1 MRTKVQLHAVY
12 KTANGV
18 VTNQGSGYDNK
29 QKAVNGAPDMC
40 RMVDVATAAAIEIC
54 RENKV

>member
-1 MRTKVQLHAVY
+1 LRTKVQLHAVY
-12 KTANGV
+12 KRGNGV
-18 VTNQGSGYDNK
+18 VTNQATGYDDE